1 MNASQIKGIYMNRFM
16 ERSKDRRTI
25 KKAGMPALSILF
37 IIFVL
42 SSTSMSVFAAEDIEW
57 VEKQSG
63 AKLYWGDSV
72 TVDGYEI
79 KAEDFSEDMVFLSIS
94 KNGEILKTSPLS
106 SGMDLT
112 YDDKIKVYAQNVNP
126 NYETIN
132 RNGEEFR
139 TQNKNPYSELNIF
152 LRGEPHLDI
161 KVETRKDSYN
171 PKNSGENKIDVS
183 VNIKNDGEA
192 KAENLVLTIDPA
204 GMELLSGK
212 SQYKFDRLLKGET
225 LEPVNFVLK
234 SPAPWEDT
242 DYQVTA
248 KIKCTDIRNKEY
260 EYSGSKTIKIEK
272 KWGLAVSKNFPKECH
287 MGKPVHV
294 SVDIRNQGL
303 CDINEILL
311 KDSLSPDMNLQE
323 ETEMEKKISLK
334 AGEKAERV
342 LKYTLIPDAP
352 GEFTLPEATAT
363 FILPDG
369 QAQEADSGDSKTI
382 KIYGPNI
389 VITKTVDKQ
398 KLNPGDELNITVT
411 AQNLGNVN
419 ANITLNDLIPPE
431 AELIGGTT
439 NFRQVLAN
447 GGGSRTI
454 TYTLK
459 MKEKGEIL
467 LPPCKARFIDL
478 ERYSGETASNS
489 PIVYVGVPLPQEN
502 STQPEGQ
509 SVYIP
514 EENETLIATQKDNTE
529 ENFEKTPGFGIIY
542 SLTIILGISN
552 LLKKKIAAGN

>member
-1 MNASQIKGIYMNRFM
+1 MNASQIKGIYMNGFM
-16 ERSKDRRTI
+16 ERSKDRHII
-25 KKAGMPALSILF
+25 KKAGMPALYILF
-37 IIFVL
+37 IIFVF
-42 SSTSMSVFAAEDIEW
+42 STTLMTAFAAEDIEW

-94 KNGEILKTSPLS
+94 KNGELLKTSPLS
-106 SGMDLT
+106 SGMDLV

-126 NYETIN
+126 NYETITKD
-132 RNGEEFR
+132 GEEFR
-139 TQNKNPYSELNIF
+139 AQNKNPYAELNIF

-161 KVETRKDSYN
+161 QVQTRKDSYDS
-171 PKNSGENKIDVS
+171 KNSGENKIDVT

-204 GMELLSGK
+204 DMELLNGK
-212 SQYKFDRLLKGET
+212 SQYKFDKLLKGET

-234 SPAPWEDT
+234 SPDPWEDT

-248 KIKCTDIRNKEY
+248 KIKCTDIKNKEF

-272 KWGLAVSKNFPKECH
+272 KWGLVVSKNFPKECH

-294 SVDIRNQGL
+294 SVNIRNQGL
-303 CDINEILL
+303 CDIDEILL
-311 KDSLSPDMNLQE
+311 KDSLIPDMRFQE
-323 ETEMEKKISLK
+323 EAQLEKKISLK
-334 AGEKAERV
+334 AGEKAEKV
-342 LKYTLIPDAP
+342 LKYTLIPNAP
-352 GEFTLPEATAT
+352 GEFTFPKATAT

-369 QAQEADSGDSKTI
+369 QAQEASSGDSKII

-389 VITKTVDKQ
+389 VVTKTVDKQ
-398 KLNPGDELNITVT
+398 QLNSGDELNVTVT
-411 AQNLGNVN
+411 AQNSGNVN
-419 ANITLNDLIPPE
+419 ANVTLNDIIPPE

-459 MKEKGEIL
+459 MNGKGEMT
-467 LPPCKARFIDL
+467 LPACKARFIDL
-478 ERYSGETASNS
+478 ERYSGETISNS
-489 PIVYVGVPLPQEN
+489 PIVYVGVPLPGEN

-509 SVYIP
+509 NVASP
-514 EENETLIATQKDNTE
+514 EENGTIITTQKDNKE
-529 ENFEKTPGFGIIY
+529 ENFEKAPGFEIIY
-542 SLTIILGISN
+542 GLTVFLGARN
-552 LLKKKIAAGN
+552 LLKKKIAVRN

>member
-1 MNASQIKGIYMNRFM
+1 MNRFM
-16 ERSKDRRTI
+16 ERSKDRRII
-25 KKAGMPALSILF
+25 KNAGMPVLYILF
-37 IIFVL
+37 VIFVF
-42 SSTSMSVFAAEDIEW
+42 SSTSMAAFAAEEIQW

-63 AKLYWGDSV
+63 TKLYWGDSI

-94 KNGEILKTSPLS
+94 KNGETLKTSPLS

-112 YDDKIKVYAQNVNP
+112 YDDKIKAYAQNVNP
-126 NYETIN
+126 NYETITKD
-132 RNGEEFR
+132 GEEFR
-139 TQNKNPYSELNIF
+139 TQNKNPYAELNIF

-204 GMELLSGK
+204 GMELLNGK
-212 SQYKFDRLLKGET
+212 SLYKFDRLLKGEN
-225 LEPVNFVLK
+225 LGPVDFVLK
-234 SPAPWEDT
+234 SPAPWEDK
-242 DYQVTA
+242 DYQITA
-248 KIKCTDIRNKEY
+248 KIKCTDIKNKEY
-260 EYSGSKTIKIEK
+260 EYSGSKIIKIEK
-272 KWGLAVSKNFPKECH
+272 KWGLVVSKSFPKECH

-294 SVDIRNQGL
+294 SLDIRNQGL

-342 LKYTLIPDAP
+342 LKYTLIPNAP
-352 GEFTLPEATAT
+352 GEFILPKATAT

-369 QAQEADSGDSKTI
+369 QAQEASSGDSKTI
-382 KIYGPNI
+382 TIYGPNI
-389 VITKTVDKQ
+389 MITKTVDKQ
-398 KLNPGDELNITVT
+398 QLNPGDELNVTVT
-411 AQNLGNVN
+411 AQNSGNVN
-419 ANITLNDLIPPE
+419 ANVTLNDLIPPE
-431 AELIGGTT
+431 AELIGGIT

-467 LPPCKARFIDL
+467 LPPCIARFIDL

-502 STQPEGQ
+502 NTQPEGQ

-514 EENETLIATQKDNTE
+514 EENETVIATQKDNTE
-529 ENFEKTPGFGIIY
+529 DNSEKTPGFGVIY
-542 SLTIILGISN
+542 GLTVILGISN
-552 LLKKKIAAGN
+552 ILKKKIAARN